1 MEQINERGC
10 LINQRRGCD
19 SGSPCSSRKSKDG
32 MQEDS
37 DIFIPTACLQQE
49 YVVNLSPGKHRA
61 EGSVPQTMKSTASIS
76 GGRLSPSETNGLSA
90 AKGEADAALSFAA
103 GAVSVRID
111 QEANTRVRRK
121 IDCNLL
127 PWMCGL
133 YLLQYLDKTTLSYAS
148 SMGIIKDTGMTAG
161 QYSWTGSIFYIG
173 YLVFEYPHNRMMQRF
188 PVAKYVAVSVVV
200 WGVILAATAGTKDF
214 AGIMTVRFF
223 LGALEG
229 AVTAGQ
235 LLWASERLQRC

>member
-37 DIFIPTACLQQE
+37 DIFIPTPCLQQE

-173 YLVFEYPHNRMMQRF
+173 YLVFEYPPQQDDAALSGGQVRGCVGGGLGRDSCCDGGNKGLRRNNDGAIF
-188 PVAKYVAVSVVV
+188 PGSSGRRCHCRSVNV
-200 WGVILAATAGTKDF
+200 G
-214 AGIMTVRFF
+214 
-223 LGALEG
+223 E
-229 AVTAGQ
+229 
-235 LLWASERLQRC
+235 